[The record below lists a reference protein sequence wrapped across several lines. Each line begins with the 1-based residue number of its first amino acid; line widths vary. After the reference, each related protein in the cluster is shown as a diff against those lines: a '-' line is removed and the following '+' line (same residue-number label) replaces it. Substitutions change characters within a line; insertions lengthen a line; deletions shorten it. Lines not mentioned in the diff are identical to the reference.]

1 MRIQIL
7 VDNPNSWIIPFA
19 EELKAELNR
28 RGHDAYLLN
37 SADMVRTG
45 DILFLLSCEH
55 IFKKLDLNTHNLVIH
70 ESALPLGKGWSPVS
84 WQILEGK
91 SIIPITLFE
100 ADMEVDS
107 GVIYFQEHIELDGYE
122 LVDEIRQKQG
132 LATIHLALKFVD
144 GYNSLTSKTQEGEST
159 YYPRRTPKDSELDVN
174 KTIVEQFNLLRVC
187 DNERYPALLQLGGS
201 KYVVKIEKR

>member
-1 MRIQIL
+1 M
-7 VDNPNSWIIPFA
+7 
-19 EELKAELNR
+19 
-28 RGHDAYLLN
+28 
-37 SADMVRTG
+37 
-45 DILFLLSCEH
+45 
-55 IFKKLDLNTHNLVIH
+55 IH

-144 GYNSLTSKTQEGEST
+144 GYNSLTSKHKKE
-159 YYPRRTPKDSELDVN
+159 
-174 KTIVEQFNLLRVC
+174 NLLIIQEEHRKT
-187 DNERYPALLQLGGS
+187 ASWMSIKQLS
-201 KYVVKIEKR
+201 NNSTC